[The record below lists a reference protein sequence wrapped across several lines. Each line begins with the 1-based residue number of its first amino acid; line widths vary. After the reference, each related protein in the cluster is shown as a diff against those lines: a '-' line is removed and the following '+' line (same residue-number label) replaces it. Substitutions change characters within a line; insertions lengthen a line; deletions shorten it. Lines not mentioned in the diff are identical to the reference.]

1 MTEEGYLDIKATQE
15 QGKVPVT
22 VLHLNGNLDVE
33 SYEKLIAEAEAL
45 KAAGTQNLL
54 LDLKEVP
61 YISSSGLRALNI
73 IFKAYKG
80 DEKEEVLSKG
90 LRDGTYKS
98 PHIKLLNPS
107 KTVMEGLKISGFDMF
122 LEIHK
127 NLKEA
132 VNSF

>member
-1 MTEEGYLDIKATQE
+1 MDIKATKE
-15 QGKVPVT
+15 QGKVSVT
-22 VLHLNGNLDVE
+22 VLRLSGNLDVE

-45 KAAGTQNLL
+45 KAAGTLNLL

-80 DEKEEVLSKG
+80 DEKEEALSKG

-98 PHIKLLNPS
+98 AHFKLLSPS
-107 KTVMEGLKISGFDMF
+107 KTVMEGLKITGFDMF

-127 NLKEA
+127 NLKDA

>member
-1 MTEEGYLDIKATQE
+1 MDIKATQE
-15 QGKVPVT
+15 QGKVLVT
-22 VLHLNGNLDVE
+22 VLRLTGNLDVE

-45 KAAGTQNLL
+45 KAAGTLNLL

-73 IFKAYKG
+73 IFKSYKG
-80 DEKEEVLSKG
+80 DEKEEELSKG

-98 PHIKLLNPS
+98 AHFKLLSPS
-107 KTVMEGLKISGFDMF
+107 KTVMEGLKITGFDMF

-127 NLKEA
+127 NLKDA

>member
-1 MTEEGYLDIKATQE
+1 LEIKVTQE
-15 QGKVPVT
+15 QGKVPIT
-22 VLHLNGNLDVE
+22 VLHINGNLDVE

-45 KAAGTQNLL
+45 KATGTKYLL
-54 LDLKEVP
+54 LDLEEVP

-73 IFKAYKG
+73 IFKAYKS
-80 DEKEEVLSKG
+80 DEHPDVLSKG

-98 PHIKLLNPS
+98 AHFKLLSPS

-122 LEIHK
+122 LEIHR

-132 VNSF
+132 ISSF

>member
-1 MTEEGYLDIKATQE
+1 MNEEGNLDIKATQE
-15 QGKVPVT
+15 QGKVLVT
-22 VLHLNGNLDVE
+22 VLRLSGNLDVE

-45 KAAGTQNLL
+45 KAAGTLNLL

-80 DEKEEVLSKG
+80 DEKEEALSKG

-98 PHIKLLNPS
+98 AHFKLLSPS
-107 KTVMEGLKISGFDMF
+107 KTVMEGLKITGFDMF

-127 NLKEA
+127 NLKDA

>member
-1 MTEEGYLDIKATQE
+1 MNEEGNLEIKATQE

-22 VLHLNGNLDVE
+22 VLYLNGNLDVE

-45 KAAGTQNLL
+45 KVAGTKYLL
-54 LDLKEVP
+54 LDLKGVP

-73 IFKAYKG
+73 IFKAYKS
-80 DEKEEVLSKG
+80 DDDAEALSKG

-98 PHIKLLNPS
+98 PHLKLLNPS
-107 KTVMEGLKISGFDMF
+107 KTVLEGLKISGFDMF

-127 NLKEA
+127 NLKDA

>member
-1 MTEEGYLDIKATQE
+1 MNEEGNLDIKATQE
-15 QGKVPVT
+15 QGKVSVT
-22 VLHLNGNLDVE
+22 VLHLSGNIDVE

-73 IFKAYKG
+73 LFKAYKG

-98 PHIKLLNPS
+98 PHIKLLSPS